1 MAKPLTYNATLIER
15 IDVTE
20 SLAIFKIAPDE
31 LPGEPWF
38 APGQYCV
45 LGLNND
51 SKPELGPVRR
61 PMTIASAPEQLDS
74 VEFYIR
80 HVSRPESENP
90 LTHLLWPQR
99 VGDRLYMRVHAAGT
113 FTLHDTVAEDDRRL
127 KVMVAAGTGAAPFVS
142 MLRSAV
148 HRDPEADLGG
158 YALVHGASCP
168 AHLAYDDELLHL
180 VTRNGLRYRTTV
192 SRAAEA
198 IAARGTTAGPRA
210 GIEAGVDAW
219 HGDIGRVEDYFLP
232 DRIDRFEQQLG
243 MAAGTL
249 VPDRAVVY
257 VCGLRGTIGACI
269 RRLAARGFIPDHRR
283 IRKAMEAPEHATAS
297 LFFEQYDST
306 PVVDIKDPLVVAE
319 LRDAL
324 AHAAE
329 RRSER
334 S

>member
-1 MAKPLTYNATLIER
+1 MAKPLTYNATLVER

-31 LPGEPWF
+31 PQGEPWF
-38 APGQYCV
+38 VPGQYCV
-45 LGLNND
+45 LGMNND
-51 SKPELGPVRR
+51 IRPELGPVRR

-90 LTHLLWPQR
+90 LTHLLWSRR

-142 MLRSAV
+142 MLRSAI
-148 HRDPEADLGG
+148 HREPAVDLSG
-158 YALVHGASCP
+158 YALLHGASCP
-168 AHLAYDDELLHL
+168 AHLGYGDELRHL
-180 VTRNGLRYRTTV
+180 ATRNGLRYRTTV
-192 SRAAEA
+192 SRATDAITAAAPAAGTAAPEA
-198 IAARGTTAGPRA
+198 APGATIG
-210 GIEAGVDAW
+210 AW

-232 DRIDRFEQQLG
+232 ERIETIESRLG
-243 MAAGTL
+243 LAAGAL

-269 RRLAARGFIPDHRR
+269 QRLAARGFIPDHRR
-283 IRKAMEAPEHATAS
+283 TRKAMEAPEDAPAS
-297 LFFEQYDST
+297 LFFEQYDSS
-306 PVVDIKDPLVVAE
+306 PVIDIKDPAVVAQ
-319 LRDAL
+319 LRAAL
-324 AHAAE
+324 ARA
-329 RRSER
+329 RSER
-334 S
+334 

>member
-1 MAKPLTYNATLIER
+1 MAKPLTYNATLVER

-31 LPGEPWF
+31 PPGEPWF
-38 APGQYCV
+38 VPGQYCV
-45 LGLNND
+45 LGMNND
-51 SKPELGPVRR
+51 SKPEMGPVRR

-90 LTHLLWPQR
+90 LTHLLWPRR

-142 MLRSAV
+142 MLRSAI
-148 HRDPEADLGG
+148 HRDPAADLSG
-158 YALVHGASCP
+158 YVLLHGASCP
-168 AHLAYDDELLHL
+168 AHLGYGGELRHL
-180 VTRNGLRYRTTV
+180 AVRNGLHYRTTV
-192 SRAAEA
+192 SRATGA
-198 IAARGTTAGPRA
+198 ITAAVPAAGTADPGTA
-210 GIEAGVDAW
+210 ISAW

-232 DRIDRFEQQLG
+232 ERISTIESHLG
-243 MAAGTL
+243 LAAGAL

-269 RRLAARGFIPDHRR
+269 QRLAARGFIPDHRR
-283 IRKAMEAPEHATAS
+283 TRKAMEAPEDAPAS
-297 LFFEQYDST
+297 LFFEQYDSS
-306 PVVDIKDPLVVAE
+306 PVIDIKDPAVVTQ
-319 LRDAL
+319 LRDAF
-324 AHAAE
+324 ARA
-329 RRSER
+329 RSE